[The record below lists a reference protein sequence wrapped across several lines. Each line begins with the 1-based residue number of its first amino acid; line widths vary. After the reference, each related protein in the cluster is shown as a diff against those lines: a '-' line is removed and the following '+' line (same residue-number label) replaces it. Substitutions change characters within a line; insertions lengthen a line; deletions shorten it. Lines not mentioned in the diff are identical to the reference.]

1 MTMKTIVACRARAS
15 APRSWTPRASSCMGT
30 GLQLKILTPPQDN
43 PLPEETKR
51 AAREADGVL

>member
-1 MTMKTIVACRARAS
+1 MTMKTIVPLPGQGIGPEVMDATCDLL
-15 APRSWTPRASSCMGT
+15 MGT
-30 GLQLKILTPPQDN
+30 GLPLKIRTPSQDN